1 MLATFTQQQI
11 MEMSFVQLAYEI
23 LTEMQSSLQ
32 FNEIVVRVQSAQNIA
47 SATEMN
53 LGQYYTDLTTD
64 GRFLALSDGAWDLRT
79 RHRFEEINNDDFML
93 DEEED
98 LELDEDDV
106 EELGLLERPVSEE
119 TFTPEYAEE
128 LNRYREKV
136 KEEEF

>member
-1 MLATFTQQQI
+1 MLDNFTQQQI

-23 LTEMQSSLQ
+23 LTEMNSPLQ
-32 FNEIVVRVQSAQNIA
+32 FNELVVRVQSAQNIA
-47 SATEMN
+47 SAEEMN

-64 GRFLALSDGAWDLRT
+64 GRFLAMSDGSWDLRT

-98 LELDEDDV
+98 LELDDEDA
-106 EELGLLERPVSEE
+106 EELGLIDRPANEE
-119 TFTPEYAEE
+119 TFTTEYAEE

-136 KEEEF
+136 KEEF

>member
-1 MLATFTQQQI
+1 MLDNFTQQQI

-23 LTEMQSSLQ
+23 LTEMKAPLQ

-47 SATEMN
+47 SAEEMN

-64 GRFLALSDGAWDLRT
+64 GRFLAMSDGSWDLRT

-93 DEEED
+93 DEEEEVD
-98 LELDEDDV
+98 IDDEDS
-106 EELGLLERPVSEE
+106 EELGLIDRPASEE
-119 TFTPEYAEE
+119 TFTSEYAEE

-136 KEEEF
+136 KEEF

>member
-1 MLATFTQQQI
+1 MLDNFTQQQI

-23 LTEMQSSLQ
+23 LTEMNSPLQ
-32 FNEIVVRVQSAQNIA
+32 FNELVVRVQSAQNIA
-47 SATEMN
+47 SAEEMN

-64 GRFLALSDGAWDLRT
+64 GRFLAMSDGSWDLRT

-98 LELDEDDV
+98 LELDAEDA
-106 EELGLLERPVSEE
+106 EELGLIDRPANEE
-119 TFTPEYAEE
+119 TFTTEYAEE

-136 KEEEF
+136 KEEF

>member
-1 MLATFTQQQI
+1 MLSKFTQQQI

-23 LTEMQSSLQ
+23 LTEIQAPLQ
-32 FNEIVVRVQSAQNIA
+32 FNEMVVRVQSAQNIA
-47 SATEMN
+47 SETEMN

-64 GRFLALSDGAWDLRT
+64 GRFLAMSDGSWDLRT

-98 LELDEDDV
+98 LELDEDEIV
-106 EELGLLERPVSEE
+106 ELGLDRPATDE
-119 TFTPEYAEE
+119 TFTTEYAEE